1 MVTEEKIRDRCP
13 NCGSEDIETA
23 VHQYR
28 AHKTVLLDVGW
39 RCRKCLHEWGF
50 EEDSQRKD
58 R

>member
-23 VHQYR
+23 VHQSR
-28 AHKTVLLDVGW
+28 MPSTMFLDFGW
-39 RCRKCLHEWGF
+39 RCKRCGHEFGF
-50 EEDSQRKD
+50 EHDSDRKD